1 MASARIEHNS
11 TGIHQILAS
20 ASPGD
25 AITNVALA
33 LRRTLRAAGPS
44 EIFAYHVSREL
55 SGEVLRIADY
65 RVPHSRNLLILH
77 ASIGQPEVHEFV
89 VSRREPVVLVY
100 HNVTPARFFEPYDL
114 AFAELLTLGRREVE
128 LLRPRVACAI
138 ADSTFNA
145 RELERMGYR
154 DVRVIPPIMDI
165 RRLTSVEPRASTMH
179 HLADFQAPLLLSVAQ
194 LLPHKR
200 PDFLVK
206 SMHIAATYLGMNGFM
221 LLVGHHRLERYAR
234 AIREQV
240 RELQLTGVHVV
251 GPVDDADLVAMFR
264 SSSAVVSA
272 SEHEGFCIPLVEA
285 MAFERPVLARAC
297 AATPETVGDA
307 ALLLPPYAGPS
318 LYAEAMC
325 ELLAN
330 TTLQQDLVERGRRRV
345 AELERATPEAH
356 VLEALLEVA

>member
-114 AFAELLTLGRREVE
+114 AFAALLTLGRRTLEQRQDRTYLCLQLAGTLGRTSGPRRSARGACGPEVGQE
-128 LLRPRVACAI
+128 IPQLRHGK
-138 ADSTFNA
+138 T
-145 RELERMGYR
+145 
-154 DVRVIPPIMDI
+154 
-165 RRLTSVEPRASTMH
+165 
-179 HLADFQAPLLLSVAQ
+179 QAP
-194 LLPHKR
+194 
-200 PDFLVK
+200 
-206 SMHIAATYLGMNGFM
+206 
-221 LLVGHHRLERYAR
+221 
-234 AIREQV
+234 QV
-240 RELQLTGVHVV
+240 LNE
-251 GPVDDADLVAMFR
+251 
-264 SSSAVVSA
+264 
-272 SEHEGFCIPLVEA
+272 
-285 MAFERPVLARAC
+285 
-297 AATPETVGDA
+297 
-307 ALLLPPYAGPS
+307 
-318 LYAEAMC
+318 
-325 ELLAN
+325 
-330 TTLQQDLVERGRRRV
+330 
-345 AELERATPEAH
+345 
-356 VLEALLEVA
+356 